1 VDDEGLRRFGFRFD
15 GRYRAACRVFGVTED
30 RAWVEVDP
38 AGDGRYT
45 ASFGRWRLETP
56 LANVECV
63 EISGPYSVVKTIGPA
78 RLSLADKG
86 LTFATNRDRGVCL
99 GFVEPV
105 AASGMPGRRLR
116 HPGLTVTVADVD
128 GLHDLVAGWLHD
140 RGRAAPGG

>member
-1 VDDEGLRRFGFRFD
+1 MRRFGFRFD

-38 AGDGRYT
+38 EGDGRCT
-45 ASFGRWRLETP
+45 ATFGRWRLETP

-63 EISGPYSVVKTIGPA
+63 EITGPYSVVKTIGPA

-86 LTFATNRDRGVCL
+86 ITFATNRERGVCL
-99 GFVEPV
+99 GFREPV
-105 AASGMPGRRLR
+105 AAAGMSRRGRLR

-128 GLHDLVAGWLHD
+128 GLHDLIAAWRFD
-140 RGRAAPGG
+140 RRDGGASSPG